1 MNYLV
6 VAFAVT
12 YFACYWK
19 ISKTLCFLHV
29 LYLFSTD
36 SGAGGLVNPNKTYET
51 VEKEGAVGHELYR
64 KSHLDFDVGEQL
76 VRSYTSPNFQNTNKF
91 GIPTPHDN
99 TGMAPFIFFF

>member
-1 MNYLV
+1 MLL
-6 VAFAVT
+6 T
-12 YFACYWK
+12 
-19 ISKTLCFLHV
+19 

-99 TGMAPFIFFF
+99 TGIHSIFSSNNRSVKTILTHKL